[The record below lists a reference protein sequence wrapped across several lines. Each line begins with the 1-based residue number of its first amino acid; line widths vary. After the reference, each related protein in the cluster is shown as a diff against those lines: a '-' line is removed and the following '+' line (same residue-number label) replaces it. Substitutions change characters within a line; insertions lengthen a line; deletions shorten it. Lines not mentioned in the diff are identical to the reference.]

1 MIIPCMAGFRA
12 LFCLYKRW
20 EKALELTCQEEFVN
34 ISTMSRLA
42 AALKL
47 SVCSL
52 AVLYGLSSEANAAVI
67 SITYSLS
74 GTISSVPIA
83 AGTTLT
89 FDSTSTLSI
98 LSDNSTLNASWNPVT
113 GADHNV
119 VDFST
124 GLNNATFTWTFAG
137 GDKLFGTLL
146 EDVSHVDMTGV
157 GPVTETFTFTGGT
170 GEFSDAS
177 GSVSGSGVGT
187 ASGFTSSGSG
197 TINAPAVPEPAP
209 SALLAGGFAF
219 LLLALRRSKASVSG
233 KIAS

>member
-1 MIIPCMAGFRA
+1 M
-12 LFCLYKRW
+12 
-20 EKALELTCQEEFVN
+20 N
-34 ISTMSRLA
+34 ISTMSRLG

-47 SVCSL
+47 AVCLL
-52 AVLYGLSSEANAAVI
+52 AVFCGLSSEAKAAVI
-67 SITYSLS
+67 PINYSLS
-74 GTISSVPIA
+74 GNISSVPIA

-89 FDSTSTLSI
+89 FDSTSTLSV
-98 LSDNSTLNASWNPVT
+98 LSGNATFDAAWNPVM

-124 GLNNATFTWTFAG
+124 GLNNATFSWTFAG

-170 GEFSDAS
+170 GEFSGAS

-187 ASGFTSSGSG
+187 ASGFTSSGNG
-197 TINAPAVPEPAP
+197 TINAPAVPEPGS
-209 SALLAGGFAF
+209 SALAAGGFAV